1 MDKTLVFFLTA
12 NDRHFIFDKFI
23 DEINKCEKETVDKL
37 FFLIVN
43 SSNDMTYYN
52 DKLSKYH
59 LKFECVHVPC
69 PQSNYLP
76 KVQYAINYASVKN
89 YKYIFKCDNDIII
102 PAYTLDY
109 IMQHMS
115 LLDTTYLTLSPNI
128 STGLPS
134 VEYFID
140 EAFSP
145 DEASAIRSEFNK
157 CAFNNQPGVFDYRM
171 LTHIKD
177 KWDYN
182 AFFNKLRHLPTFF
195 KGTHP
200 VRHGFGNDLIN
211 DLIIKYKDAIFEKKN
226 CSIIDDDPPY
236 FANMCFF
243 ISTCV
248 YNNLMNREQLIVTG
262 CDDIPLNRYAWK
274 YNLKHG
280 IISHG
285 YAIHIAYG
293 WRWSINNTK
302 IGDDYVNINCPTNT
316 LIEYEQLFLNRLYS

>member
-12 NDRHFIFDKFI
+12 NDRYFIFDKFI
-23 DEINKCEKETVDKL
+23 DEINKCAKETVDKL

-43 SSNDMTYYN
+43 SSSDMTYYN
-52 DKLSKYH
+52 HKLSKH
-59 LKFECVHVPC
+59 SLNFECVLVPC

-76 KVQYAINYASVKN
+76 KVQYAIHYASINN

-109 IMQHMS
+109 IMQHIS

-145 DEASAIRSEFNK
+145 DEALAIRSEFNK
-157 CAFNNQPGVFDYRM
+157 CRFNNQPGVFDYRI
-171 LTHIKD
+171 LNTITD

-182 AFFNKLRHLPTFF
+182 TFFNELRLLPTFF

-211 DLIIKYKDAIFEKKN
+211 DLIIKYKDTIFEKKN
-226 CSIIDDDPPY
+226 CSIIADDPPY

-243 ISTCV
+243 ISTIA

-293 WRWSINNTK
+293 WRWAVNNTK
-302 IGDDYVNINCPTNT
+302 TGDDYVNINCPTKT